1 MQKSAFQKQPPSAPA
16 LPSAGCAPALPS
28 AGLPPGWHRDE
39 STGCLI
45 RDVIHRMG
53 RRAFRWDYFG
63 TGTYLVTMTLADRSR
78 PLFGRLV
85 GTNPESARI
94 DLSPLGREIDA
105 HLRNIGAFSPE
116 IEALAVQL
124 MPEHLHAVLRVH
136 HRMSQP
142 LGIALRGFKGGA
154 SKIYWRSCSAD
165 PGEAGRKPLFAPG
178 YVDTILG
185 DRLAVDRG
193 IAYTLDNPR
202 RLWEKRAHPEY
213 FQVVRELRIQLAVG
227 TASAHSAPA
236 PKSAACAPALQSADC
251 APPVQTGGL
260 RAGFSAIGNQALLQA
275 PVILQVQCSRSWF
288 EYRRASDGS
297 ILKGAPPL
305 RETAEFAERRDAFLE
320 ETAHGAV
327 LVSPCIS
334 HGEREIARLAFERG
348 HRVITL
354 RNKGFNPLYKPG
366 GKLFDQC
373 AAGNLLILAPIAWPY
388 IPGEK
393 ALTRIDACILNCIA
407 QWIAGPGAVEIRY
420 RGVTPAHVAELA
432 AAALAANQPSSRKA

>member
-1 MQKSAFQKQPPSAPA
+1 MKAQPASAPA
-16 LPSAGCAPALPS
+16 LPSAGCAPACAPAVQT

-39 STGCLI
+39 STGCLV

-53 RRAFRWDYFG
+53 RRAFRWDYCG
-63 TGTYLVTMTLADRSR
+63 TGTYLITMTLADRSR

-85 GTNPESARI
+85 GTGPESARI
-94 DLSPLGREIDA
+94 ELSPLGREIDG

-136 HRMSQP
+136 HRMSKP

-154 SKIYWRSCSAD
+154 SKIYWRSCAASS
-165 PGEAGRKPLFAPG
+165 GEAGRKPLFAPG

-185 DRLAVDRG
+185 DGLAVDRG

-202 RLWEKRAHPEY
+202 RLLEKRAHPEY

-227 TASAHSAPA
+227 TASAHS
-236 PKSAACAPALQSADC
+236 APALQSADC

-320 ETAHGAV
+320 EAAHGAV

-420 RGVTPAHVAELA
+420 RGVKPAHVAELA

>member
-1 MQKSAFQKQPPSAPA
+1 MKAQPASAPA
-16 LPSAGCAPALPS
+16 LPSAGCVPACAPAVQT

-39 STGCLI
+39 STGCLV

-53 RRAFRWDYFG
+53 RRAFRWDYCG
-63 TGTYLVTMTLADRSR
+63 TGTYLITMTLADRSR

-85 GTNPESARI
+85 GTGPESARI
-94 DLSPLGREIDA
+94 ELSPLGREIDG

-154 SKIYWRSCSAD
+154 SKIYWRSCAASS
-165 PGEAGRKPLFAPG
+165 GEAGRKPLFAPG

-185 DRLAVDRG
+185 DGLAVNRG

-202 RLWEKRAHPEY
+202 RLLEKRAHPEY
-213 FQVVRELRIQLAVG
+213 FQVVRELRIRLAVG

-236 PKSAACAPALQSADC
+236 LQSADCAPALQSADC
-251 APPVQTGGL
+251 APALQSADCAPALQS
-260 RAGFSAIGNQALLQA
+260 AGFSAIGNQALLQA

-320 ETAHGAV
+320 EAAHGAV

-366 GKLFDQC
+366 GKLFDPC

-432 AAALAANQPSSRKA
+432 AAALAANQP

>member
-1 MQKSAFQKQPPSAPA
+1 MKAQPASAPA
-16 LPSAGCAPALPS
+16 LPNAGCAHACAPAVQT

-63 TGTYLVTMTLADRSR
+63 TGTYLITMTLADRSR

-85 GTNPESARI
+85 GTGPESARI
-94 DLSPLGREIDA
+94 ELSPLGREIDR

-116 IEALAVQL
+116 IETLAVQL
-124 MPEHLHAVLRVH
+124 LPEHLHAVLRVH
-136 HRMSQP
+136 HRMSKP

-213 FQVVRELRIQLAVG
+213 FQVVRELRIQFAVG
-227 TASAHSAPA
+227 TASAHS
-236 PKSAACAPALQSADC
+236 APALQSADC

-288 EYRRASDGS
+288 EYRRAPDGS

-320 ETAHGAV
+320 EAAHGAV

-366 GKLFDQC
+366 GKLFDPC

-420 RGVTPAHVAELA
+420 RGVKPAHVAELA
-432 AAALAANQPSSRKA
+432 AAALAANRPYSRKT

>member
-1 MQKSAFQKQPPSAPA
+1 MKAQPASAPA
-16 LPSAGCAPALPS
+16 LPSAGCAPACAPAVQT

-63 TGTYLVTMTLADRSR
+63 TGTYLITMTLADRSR

-85 GTNPESARI
+85 GTGPESARI
-94 DLSPLGREIDA
+94 ELSPLGREIDR

-154 SKIYWRSCSAD
+154 SKIYWRSCAASS
-165 PGEAGRKPLFAPG
+165 GEAGRKPLFAPG

-185 DRLAVDRG
+185 DGLAVNRG

-202 RLWEKRAHPEY
+202 RLLEKRAHPEY

-227 TASAHSAPA
+227 TASAHSAPT
-236 PKSAACAPALQSADC
+236 PKSAAC

-288 EYRRASDGS
+288 EYRRAQDGS
-297 ILKGAPPL
+297 ILKDAPPL

-320 ETAHGAV
+320 EAAHGAV

-407 QWIAGPGAVEIRY
+407 RWIAGPGAVEIRY
-420 RGVTPAHVAELA
+420 RGVKPAHVAELA
-432 AAALAANQPSSRKA
+432 AAALAANQP

>member
-1 MQKSAFQKQPPSAPA
+1 MKAQPASAPA
-16 LPSAGCAPALPS
+16 LPSAGCAPACAPAVQT

-39 STGCLI
+39 STGCLV

-63 TGTYLVTMTLADRSR
+63 TGTYLITMTLADRSR

-85 GTNPESARI
+85 GTGPESARI
-94 DLSPLGREIDA
+94 ELSPLGREIDG

-154 SKIYWRSCSAD
+154 SKIYWRSCAASS
-165 PGEAGRKPLFAPG
+165 GEAGRKPLFAPG

-202 RLWEKRAHPEY
+202 RLLEKRAHPEY

-227 TASAHSAPA
+227 TASAHSAH
-236 PKSAACAPALQSADC
+236 ALQSADC

-288 EYRRASDGS
+288 EYRRAPDGS

-320 ETAHGAV
+320 EAEHGAV

-420 RGVTPAHVAELA
+420 RGVKPAHVAELA